1 MTDQHYS
8 ITAYNSKNIPESEA
22 SELKQTVF
30 GKFKLANADRLN
42 FNQISG
48 QVPYSLSDEIELDDY
63 KYRKMASPWDHQ
75 NYTKGKANLGLALFY
90 FIGASTKTFLC
101 FFFPLTIL
109 ALGISFSVDY
119 SQGRIDDPRVI
130 ATWELILNFCFY
142 FFGSSALFQLYYHKI
157 AGRNGKVPFFM
168 KIRKDYELSRQTG
181 MVHIY
186 KKDKEVFAAPFHE
199 FDCYLASNPGNY
211 GEIFY
216 TMRLIHR
223 YNGSK
228 HTVDLG
234 ALLGFTAPIEEY
246 YQLWNMMQ
254 QYMDISRPMPDNIMS
269 EAYRHLDPTT
279 AAYDKETGRDSHFWR
294 NMDEEQYQ
302 AELKRRAKEQQS
314 IPLQAEDILRWK
326 KPDEPFVA

>member
-8 ITAYNSKNIPESEA
+8 ETAYNSNNIPETGP

-48 QVPYSLSDEIELDDY
+48 QVPYSLSEEIELDDY
-63 KYRKMASPWDHQ
+63 KDRKMASPWDHQ
-75 NYTKGKANLGLALFY
+75 TYTKGKANFGLALFY
-90 FIGASTKTFLC
+90 FIGVSTETFLK
-101 FFFPLTIL
+101 FFLPITIVTL
-109 ALGISFSVDY
+109 AAIYVLAINQNENTHEFNTWFIQFSF
-119 SQGRIDDPRVI
+119 
-130 ATWELILNFCFY
+130 FCAL

-302 AELKRRAKEQQS
+302 AELNLRAKKQKS

>member
-1 MTDQHYS
+1 MKEQHYTA
-8 ITAYNSKNIPESEA
+8 TAYDSTNLPESEP
-22 SELKQTVF
+22 SELTQTIF

-42 FNQISG
+42 FTQISG
-48 QVPYSLSDEIELDDY
+48 QLPYSLSEEIELDEY
-63 KYRKMASPWDHQ
+63 KDRIMESPWNHQ
-75 NYTKGKANLGLALFY
+75 SYTKGKGNFGVGLFY
-90 FIGASTKTFLC
+90 FLGVSTQSFITFFL
-101 FFFPLTIL
+101 PITIVTL
-109 ALGISFSVDY
+109 AAIYLLAINENENTLEFNTWFVKFCISCA
-119 SQGRIDDPRVI
+119 I
-130 ATWELILNFCFY
+130 

-157 AGRNGKVPFFM
+157 LGRNGKVPFFM
-168 KIRKDYELSRQTG
+168 KIRKDYELCRQTG

-186 KKDKEVFAAPFHE
+186 KKDKGVFAAPFHE

-279 AAYDKETGRDSHFWR
+279 AAYDKETGRNSHFWR

-302 AELKRRAKEQQS
+302 AELTRRAAEQKP
-314 IPLQAEDILRWK
+314 IPLQGEDIMRWK

>member
-8 ITAYNSKNIPESEA
+8 ETAYNSNNIPETGP

-30 GKFKLANADRLN
+30 RKFKLANADRLN

-48 QVPYSLSDEIELDDY
+48 QVPYSLSEEIELDDY
-63 KYRKMASPWDHQ
+63 KDRKMASPWDHQ
-75 NYTKGKANLGLALFY
+75 TYTKGKANFGLALFY
-90 FIGASTKTFLC
+90 FIGVSTETFLK
-101 FFFPLTIL
+101 FFLPVTVVGFILMYSGLYFDGNHNDPEALLTLKIL
-109 ALGISFSVDY
+109 LYF
-119 SQGRIDDPRVI
+119 
-130 ATWELILNFCFY
+130 FCL

-279 AAYDKETGRDSHFWR
+279 AAYDQETGRDSHFWR
-294 NMDEEQYQ
+294 NMNEEQYQ